1 MYIIQYLSKCDTHD
15 SICSQQFS
23 MKYLI
28 EYIIARAYIEKPD
41 KTIRFSSSVLTF
53 SPKLT

>member
-15 SICSQQFS
+15 SICSQPFS